1 MTPVWT
7 KEEHTDTSL
16 FSEVIDK
23 NNPNFQLNSDLAKIS
38 KWVFQWKMS
47 FKPDANKQATEVC
60 FSNKCNKENFP
71 PLQFNSTDVHIID
84 SQKHLR
90 SILDSN

>member
-1 MTPVWT
+1 M
-7 KEEHTDTSL
+7 
-16 FSEVIDK
+16 
-23 NNPNFQLNSDLAKIS
+23 QLNSDLAKIS

-47 FKPDANKQATEVC
+47 FKPDPDKQAVEVR

-71 PLQFNSTDVHIID
+71 PMQFNSTDVQIVD

-90 SILDSN
+90 LLLDSN